1 MTDSDSAPEIQP
13 HRVRLQRYLASC
25 GLGSRRAC
33 EEFILTGRV
42 SINGKTVTELGT
54 KVDPQS
60 QSVELDGEA
69 LRMERK
75 KYYLLNKPTGV
86 LSTNRD
92 PQGRTRVID
101 LFPENSPRL
110 FTVGRL
116 DEDSEGLL
124 IVTNDGDLAQKLAH
138 PKFRVLRTY
147 QMQVAG
153 IPTGEVLGQLKRG
166 LHFAEGKF
174 RVREAYIVKVQG
186 QSALLEVVLS
196 EGHNRELRRLLARV
210 GHKVMKLKR
219 VAFGAIKLGSLPR
232 GQHRELR
239 RDELAALLGLAGA
252 DVPFQRN
259 PIGRMRR
266 ESSRSPAATGKSPG
280 AKAPSSAAKGRS
292 PVAKGSKPRA
302 RRRIVT

>member
-1 MTDSDSAPEIQP
+1 MTEPASEPQP
-13 HRVRLQRYLASC
+13 HSIRLQRYLAAC

-33 EEFILTGRV
+33 EEFIRAGRV
-42 SINGKTVTELGT
+42 SIDGKTVSELGT
-54 KVDPQS
+54 KVDPQT
-60 QSVELDGEA
+60 QSVALDAEP

-75 KYYLLNKPTGV
+75 KYYVLNKPTGV

-101 LFPENSPRL
+101 LFDSDEPRL

-147 QMQVAG
+147 QLLVAG
-153 IPTGEVLGQLKRG
+153 IPTGDTLGQLKRG

-174 RVREAYIVKVQG
+174 RVQEAYIVKVRG
-186 QSALLEVVLS
+186 KSALVEVVLA
-196 EGHNRELRRLLARV
+196 EGHNRELRRLFARV

-219 VAFGAIKLGSLPR
+219 IAFGPVKLGSLPR

-239 RDELAALLGLAGA
+239 RDELAALLGVVNREGAPGKPGHKAVRAGTA
-252 DVPFQRN
+252 GKSRFGRARSGDSQR
-259 PIGRMRR
+259 
-266 ESSRSPAATGKSPG
+266 SRS
-280 AKAPSSAAKGRS
+280 
-292 PVAKGSKPRA
+292 
-302 RRRIVT
+302 RR

>member
-1 MTDSDSAPEIQP
+1 MTESVSEPQP
-13 HRVRLQRYLASC
+13 RLVRLQRYLASC

-33 EEFILTGRV
+33 EEFILAGRV
-42 SINGKTVTELGT
+42 SIDGKTVTELGT

-60 QSVELDGEA
+60 QSVALDGEA

-92 PQGRTRVID
+92 PEGRTRVID

-138 PKFRVLRTY
+138 PKFQVLRTY
-147 QMQVAG
+147 QMLVAG
-153 IPTGEVLGQLKRG
+153 IPTGETLGQLKRG

-186 QSALLEVVLS
+186 KSSLLEVVLS

-219 VAFGAIKLGSLPR
+219 IAFGAIKLGSLPR

-239 RDELAALLGLAGA
+239 RDELAALLGLAGGA
-252 DVPFQRN
+252 APFKRN
-259 PIGRMRR
+259 PTGRMRR
-266 ESSRSPAATGKSPG
+266 GASRETTDNTK
-280 AKAPSSAAKGRS
+280 
-292 PVAKGSKPRA
+292 KPPRP
-302 RRRIVT
+302 RRRIVM

>member
-1 MTDSDSAPEIQP
+1 MSAPASEPQP
-13 HRVRLQRYLASC
+13 RLIRLQRYLAAC

-33 EEFILTGRV
+33 EEFILAGRV
-42 SINGKTVTELGT
+42 SIDGKTVAELGA

-60 QSVELDGEA
+60 QTVALDGEL

-101 LFPENSPRL
+101 LFPPDEPRL

-138 PKFRVLRTY
+138 PKFRVFRTY
-147 QMQVAG
+147 QLLVAG
-153 IPTGEVLGQLKRG
+153 VPTGETLLQLKRG

-174 RVREAYIVKVQG
+174 RVQEAYIVKVRG
-186 QSALLEVVLS
+186 KSALLEVVLA

-219 VAFGAIKLGSLPR
+219 VAFGPIKLGSLPR
-232 GQHRELR
+232 GTYRELR
-239 RDELAALLGLAGA
+239 RDELAALVGLTTRGDVRGA
-252 DVPFQRN
+252 VHTAVGGATKSRRVRHREQTRDAQR
-259 PIGRMRR
+259 PRSGRR
-266 ESSRSPAATGKSPG
+266 SR
-280 AKAPSSAAKGRS
+280 
-292 PVAKGSKPRA
+292 
-302 RRRIVT
+302 